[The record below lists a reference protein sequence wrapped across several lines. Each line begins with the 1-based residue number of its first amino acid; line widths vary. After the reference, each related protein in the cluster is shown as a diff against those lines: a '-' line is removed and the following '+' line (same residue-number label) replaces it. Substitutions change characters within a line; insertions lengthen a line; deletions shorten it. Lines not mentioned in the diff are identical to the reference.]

1 MPNLKINPFLILI
14 IGAVSIAFSPIFVRL
29 SEVDPI
35 MTAFFRIFVSLPF
48 FLMFGSLKIIEKVIF
63 PVLKNK
69 FLIIFISGVFLSLD
83 LICWH
88 LSIKL
93 TTVSKATLL
102 SNLAPTVVI

>member
-48 FLMFGSLKIIEKVIF
+48 FLMFGSLKIIEKVNF

-69 FLIIFISGVFLSLD
+69 FLIIFISGVFFSLD
-83 LICWH
+83 LICW
-88 LSIKL
+88 
-93 TTVSKATLL
+93 
-102 SNLAPTVVI
+102 PTN

>member
-48 FLMFGSLKIIEKVIF
+48 FLMFGSLKIIEKVNF
-63 PVLKNK
+63 HVFKDK
-69 FLIIFISGVFLSLD
+69 FLIIFISGIFFSLD
-83 LICWH
+83 LI
-88 LSIKL
+88 
-93 TTVSKATLL
+93 LL
-102 SNLAPTVVI
+102 AFVYQTYHSF